1 MMKKTF
7 LALSLLML
15 LSPQVLAV
23 NVQQMKQRLNNSTQ
37 TPEQVLLATSQNII
51 CKTDKKPICYCEA
64 VIIDTEKVF
73 AITKVTRPEANKTYY
88 ILYQHKDN
96 KWNPLYSRTMDLLS
110 LKKWKDD
117 HVMIPDPVA
126 KRLISKLQ
134 ALR

>member
-37 TPEQVLLATSQNII
+37 TPEQVLMATSQSII
-51 CKTDKKPICYCEA
+51 CKADKKPVCFCEA
-64 VIIDTEKVF
+64 VFIDSGY
-73 AITKVTRPEANKTYY
+73 AITKVTRPEDHKAYY
-88 ILYQHKDN
+88 IVYQHKDN
-96 KWNPLYSRTMDLLS
+96 KWNPLYSRTTDLLS

-134 ALR
+134 AVR